1 MIHRIY
7 FILLLLSL
15 SFTAK
20 AQLGKELIPNGG
32 FEEYAKVTPP
42 PSGEDDEEDEEEEPP
57 GYFDPYQKPL
67 YWSFNSS
74 LFYTRI
80 KDAHSGVFA
89 VKVYPNGG
97 SFFSRDENFN
107 PYHIAIEAGGEYR
120 LTYWYKGN
128 VKNPNI
134 TVTVDWYKGTTS
146 IKKETRDKEKATDFS
161 DQWQQKTF
169 TFKAPAGGE
178 TLSGARSAFQCR
190 GQTAAARNGAVVECH
205 CRRKCKLSNHNE
217 WRKSGYYRRDIL
229 YRRATRTGQILSV
242 QRVFCQ
248 GVGYIGSFCSAH
260 ATDPTDEYGH

>member
-1 MIHRIY
+1 MGAR
-7 FILLLLSL
+7 
-15 SFTAK
+15 
-20 AQLGKELIPNGG
+20 
-32 FEEYAKVTPP
+32 
-42 PSGEDDEEDEEEEPP
+42 
-57 GYFDPYQKPL
+57 
-67 YWSFNSS
+67 SS
-74 LFYTRI
+74 R
-80 KDAHSGVFA
+80 A
-89 VKVYPNGG
+89 N
-97 SFFSRDENFN
+97 ENFN

-120 LTYWYKGN
+120 LTYWYNGN

-169 TFKAPAGGE
+169 TFKAPAGVDKAGVGLYIENDYMSAESGGCILIGRHLIRADQRGE

-217 WRKSGYYRRDIL
+217 WRKSGHYRRDIL

-248 GVGYIGSFCSAH
+248 GVGYIGSFWLRSRNR
-260 ATDPTDEYGH
+260 PNG

>member
-7 FILLLLSL
+7 FILFLLSL

-74 LFYTRI
+74 LSYTRI

-89 VKVYPNGG
+89 VNVYPHGG

-107 PYHIAIEAGGEYR
+107 PYHIASEAGGEYR
-120 LTYWYKGN
+120 LT
-128 VKNPNI
+128 
-134 TVTVDWYKGTTS
+134 
-146 IKKETRDKEKATDFS
+146 
-161 DQWQQKTF
+161 
-169 TFKAPAGGE
+169 
-178 TLSGARSAFQCR
+178 
-190 GQTAAARNGAVVECH
+190 
-205 CRRKCKLSNHNE
+205 
-217 WRKSGYYRRDIL
+217 
-229 YRRATRTGQILSV
+229 
-242 QRVFCQ
+242 
-248 GVGYIGSFCSAH
+248 
-260 ATDPTDEYGH
+260 

>member
-169 TFKAPAGGE
+169 TFKAPAGVDKAGVGLYIE
-178 TLSGARSAFQCR
+178 NDYKSAESGGCILIDDISFVQTKRGNPQRRSKRLPMSWSDRSSEKWSCR
-190 GQTAAARNGAVVECH
+190 GMPLP
-205 CRRKCKLSNHNE
+205 KKM
-217 WRKSGYYRRDIL
+217 
-229 YRRATRTGQILSV
+229 
-242 QRVFCQ
+242 
-248 GVGYIGSFCSAH
+248 
-260 ATDPTDEYGH
+260 